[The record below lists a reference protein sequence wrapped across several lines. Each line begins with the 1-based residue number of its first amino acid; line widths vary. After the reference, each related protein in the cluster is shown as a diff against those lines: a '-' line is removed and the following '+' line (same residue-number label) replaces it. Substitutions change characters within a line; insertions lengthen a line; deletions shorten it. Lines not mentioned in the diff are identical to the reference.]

1 MLALPGQE
9 YAMTEHRKPRRPID
23 PPHGV
28 GESPRDYPHGSG
40 DRNTKKS
47 ESDWPK
53 FDGGEQRDAR
63 PAPAPPED

>member
-1 MLALPGQE
+1 
-9 YAMTEHRKPRRPID
+9 MTEHRKPRRPID

-28 GESPRDYPHGSG
+28 GESRRDYPHGSG

-53 FDGGEQRDAR
+53 FDGGEQRDAS
-63 PAPAPPED
+63 PAPAVPED